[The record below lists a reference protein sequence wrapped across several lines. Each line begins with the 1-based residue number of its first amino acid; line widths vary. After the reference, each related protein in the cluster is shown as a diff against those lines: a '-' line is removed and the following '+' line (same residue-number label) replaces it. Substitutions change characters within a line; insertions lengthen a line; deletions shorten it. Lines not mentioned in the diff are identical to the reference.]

1 MSLKKNDKGILLEVG
16 TNEVEFLRFGLGKQI
31 FGINVAKVRQV
42 LVYQESTI
50 VEIPGTPDSI
60 KGTFCFRG
68 SPIAVIDLDIYFN
81 RAIPESDAPR
91 LLLVCEFNQTTVGFI
106 VDSVDRIMRCSWN
119 QFSPLAQNQMGTS
132 DSTVVGTIIQGDEMI
147 AILDV
152 EAVLAKIIPSVS
164 IEAHIDEPPPAASA
178 NLDRSK
184 YSIVYCEDST
194 VVQKVLLKSLTAA
207 GFKRIKLFANGADG
221 YEYLKS
227 SDSESTDI
235 VISDIEMPQM
245 DGLSLCKAVRG
256 LQHHQ
261 NTPFVFFSS
270 TVSDEMR
277 RKCEQ
282 VGGNASFSKP
292 EVSQL
297 VEAIDSILTG
307 K

>member
-1 MSLKKNDKGILLEVG
+1 MSSKKDNKGILLEVG

-42 LVYQESTI
+42 LVYQENSV
-50 VEIPGTPDSI
+50 VEIPGTPESI
-60 KGTFCFRG
+60 RGTFCFRG
-68 SPIAVIDLDIYFN
+68 YPIAVIDLDIYFN
-81 RAIPESDAPR
+81 RPIPDLGAPR

-106 VDSVDRIMRCSWN
+106 VDSVDRIMRCSWS

-164 IEAHIDEPPPAASA
+164 IEAHINEPPPTPAH
-178 NLDRSK
+178 NIDRSK

-207 GFKRIKLFANGADG
+207 GFKKIKLFTNGAEG

-227 SDSESTDI
+227 EESNSTDI

-245 DGLSLCKAVRG
+245 DGLSLCKAIRG
-256 LQHHQ
+256 LVHHQ
-261 NTPFVFFSS
+261 STPFVFFSS
-270 TVSDEMR
+270 TVSDEMK

-297 VEAIDSILTG
+297 VEAIDSILFT